1 MNPRESMLEN
11 LMDEFSTKQ
20 TQSLQF
26 SSAMDSSMTMSL
38 SSHNS
43 IHSSSGSGSG
53 SSTHSMSA
61 SAHGAL
67 VSLSLFATTSSD
79 MEQLGDLLARMR
91 RIYRDF
97 DKLHYRSGHGQGTSS
112 SRQSGRPA
120 SLQGDGFTSS
130 TGTSSSSSSAA
141 AETGGVA
148 GSSSGGGGGS
158 APYQLVLP
166 PSAEEVAICFREVP
180 ELFFKSEFSL
190 TSPDTFA
197 QTLGEKAQLQLRAN
211 HSETNRQ
218 RQMTANSQYQP
229 QQERLSRYLD
239 LVEVALLKHIWS
251 RSPAFFRALDDIKG
265 LQVQVVQASSCLA
278 RLRTK
283 LQALDGDVA
292 SGAMRIPQ
300 MHCRQKNESALADKI
315 TCIQRVLQS
324 RGEIQYLLEEED
336 YLGALDVIHESKI
349 LFADELVGLL
359 CVRHVGQQL
368 DEYDEF
374 VCEIMCNKFV
384 SLAIQWEE
392 DGGGL
397 EVTAAAAA
405 SSRETNSDSEAR
417 RRNIAND
424 TLGGIAGTGS
434 SNEAGGSLGEQGGE
448 GSAESAALE
457 QLLLALLKSERLTT
471 ALGMYKSRLSDA
483 VKLIVRTCVQEYLS
497 PDADLSQQTMQ
508 SLLSDGP
515 SSATSTAEGV
525 IPSGEH
531 ANDSQQDTPFAQRVK
546 EMSHDN
552 FLSCLSM
559 SYEHLLLALSRSE
572 RVEAFILFT
581 LRKTHN
587 LHDADVDNSG
597 DKQPAPSFAEGAD
610 ARVAVESVNV
620 SSTGGDT
627 ADADTPSSSSPSTST
642 TSAAASASTTKSRAA
657 NANNSSLII
666 ALSKSCLAAACDLGQ
681 RSVAQLLGLRRDANA
696 RMGLEK
702 MKFLWETSLHFV
714 LTLEG
719 LSGSTAYVFRQCLL
733 TQTRS
738 FLDYMHETMKGKLV
752 NTLDCERWTQCD
764 VSTQRQ
770 QDIDRLT
777 SGKAFL
783 PQPAPSSAA
792 TAAATTTTVPN
803 ELDGGNSTATANATT
818 TGTSDAV
825 GGSDG
830 GSGSGS
836 GTIQGS
842 TSSSNLA
849 SSSASAS
856 ATKKKEVKPVT
867 VDGSSFKVVW
877 SSLLLTEVV
886 LGYLEI
892 SFSFAPVTTDVIM
905 KSVELLKLFDSRTKQ
920 LVLGAQAIQSA
931 ARLKSIS
938 AKHLAVTAQSI
949 NMLAAL
955 LPHVRAALLAQL
967 PPKHHIQLTEL
978 DRVSHTLIDHHG
990 QIVAKF
996 VSIVGDFVDHSA
1008 SRLRLVDW
1016 DTFAGS
1022 SAAAAVQMQ
1031 AQSPSQPVP
1040 GQSQS
1045 QTATSCDYFE
1055 EIQRNINA
1063 LHRVLVETL
1072 PPEQIQD
1079 VFSRIFALL
1088 NRRIPTHFEEIMP
1101 ATQTG
1106 RQRILDEV
1114 THLVGAFSRLK
1125 LIDAMSATSAL
1136 EETFRRRYGNHGSG
1150 SS

>member
-1 MNPRESMLEN
+1 MLIVQTSVLMNPRESVLEN
-11 LMDEFSTKQ
+11 LMDEFSTRQ

-26 SSAMDSSMTMSL
+26 SSSSSSSLMDSSMMMLSM

-43 IHSSSGSGSG
+43 IHSSDGSG

-67 VSLSLFATTSSD
+67 ASLSLFATTTSD
-79 MEQLGDLLARMR
+79 MEQLGELLARMR

-97 DKLHYRSGHGQGTSS
+97 NKLHYRPSTSGQGADVS
-112 SRQSGRPA
+112 SRQPVRP
-120 SLQGDGFTSS
+120 TSS
-130 TGTSSSSSSAA
+130 HADSSSPSSSSSSSSTALGT
-141 AETGGVA
+141 TGG
-148 GSSSGGGGGS
+148 GSSSSVGGKAQS
-158 APYQLVLP
+158 YQLVLP

-180 ELFFKSEFSL
+180 EVFFKSEFSL
-190 TSPDTFA
+190 TSPDTFL

-211 HSETNRQ
+211 HNENNRQ
-218 RQMTANSQYQP
+218 RQITANSQYQP
-229 QQERLSRYLD
+229 QQERLTRYLD

-265 LQVQVVQASSCLA
+265 LQVQVVQASTCLA
-278 RLRTK
+278 ILRTK

-300 MHCRQKNESALADKI
+300 MHCRQKNESLLSDKMA
-315 TCIQRVLQS
+315 CIQRVTQS
-324 RGEIQYLLEEED
+324 RGEIQYLLEVED
-336 YLGALDVIHESKI
+336 YLGALDVIHEAKT
-349 LFADELVGLL
+349 LFAEELVGLL

-374 VCEIMCNKFV
+374 VCEILCNKFV

-397 EVTAAAAA
+397 DAMAAAA
-405 SSRETNSDSEAR
+405 SGKESAKCSGSDADAHHR
-417 RRNIAND
+417 HIAD
-424 TLGGIAGTGS
+424 DIFGAAGGTGG
-434 SNEAGGSLGEQGGE
+434 SNEARTTTIGGGE
-448 GSAESAALE
+448 GSAEAQALE
-457 QLLLALLKSERLTT
+457 QLLLALLKSERLVS

-497 PDADLSQQTMQ
+497 PDADLSLHTIQ

-515 SSATSTAEGV
+515 PSSSEDMGMGV
-525 IPSGEH
+525 GASGDH
-531 ANDSQQDTPFAQRVK
+531 AHDDTPFAQRVK

-559 SYEHLLLALSRSE
+559 SFEHLLLALTRSE
-572 RVEAFILFT
+572 RVESFILFA
-581 LRKTHN
+581 LRKAHG
-587 LHDADVDNSG
+587 LSFHDTDG
-597 DKQPAPSFAEGAD
+597 DDQAPGDDGAKTTNFASTND
-610 ARVAVESVNV
+610 ASVAAEA
-620 SSTGGDT
+620 T
-627 ADADTPSSSSPSTST
+627 TPSSSSPSS
-642 TSAAASASTTKSRAA
+642 SAAAGQSRPPNATA
-657 NANNSSLII
+657 NPNNSSSTI
-666 ALSKSCLAAACDLGQ
+666 AISKFCLAAACDLGQ

-764 VSTQRQ
+764 VSAQRQ
-770 QDIDRLT
+770 QDIDRLS

-783 PQPAPSSAA
+783 PPTSSSS
-792 TAAATTTTVPN
+792 
-803 ELDGGNSTATANATT
+803 GTATATATASSESDGGSAVAHAAVLD
-818 TGTSDAV
+818 TGTSN
-825 GGSDG
+825 G
-830 GSGSGS
+830 GSGSG
-836 GTIQGS
+836 TLHN
-842 TSSSNLA
+842 SSSNPNLA
-849 SSSASAS
+849 SSTTTASVA
-856 ATKKKEVKPVT
+856 KKKDIKPVL
-867 VDGSSFKVVW
+867 VDGASFKVVW
-877 SSLLLTEVV
+877 SSLLITEVV

-905 KSVELLKLFDSRTKQ
+905 KSVELLKLFDTRTKQ

-1016 DTFAGS
+1016 DTFAQTPTQPQSVSGS
-1022 SAAAAVQMQ
+1022 QGQ
-1031 AQSPSQPVP
+1031 
-1040 GQSQS
+1040 GQSQ
-1045 QTATSCDYFE
+1045 ATTCDYFE

-1063 LHRVLVETL
+1063 LHRVLIETL

-1088 NRRIPTHFEEIMP
+1088 NRRIPSHFEEVMP

-1125 LIDAMSATSAL
+1125 LIDAMSATSPL
-1136 EETFRRRYGNHGSG
+1136 EENFRRRYGNSNHSNQ
-1150 SS
+1150 